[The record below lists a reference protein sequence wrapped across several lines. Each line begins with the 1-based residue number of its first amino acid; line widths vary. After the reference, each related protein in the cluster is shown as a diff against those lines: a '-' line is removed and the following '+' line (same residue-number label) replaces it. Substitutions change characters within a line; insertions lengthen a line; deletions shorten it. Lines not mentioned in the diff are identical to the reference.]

1 MPTKSKTTVT
11 NPADAI
17 SELVEKRDL
26 LREQRDL
33 VASAPRAQAEASADV
48 DRVVEQLAAGV
59 DLPVCLAGPGASGVG
74 ELVHLLGRTDQQDY
88 RPLTAAQMLGMGRTG
103 LAGPG
108 ASPRP
113 GTGVSGASQAHDHRD
128 RLSELAKLDRGIA
141 AVETELAEVWWSAV
155 DAGLQLAVPPI
166 DGGRLIGLAPV

>member
-74 ELVHLLGRTDQQDY
+74 ELVHPARPNRSSSY
-88 RPLTAAQMLGMGRTG
+88 RPLTAAQMLGMG
-103 LAGPG
+103 P
-108 ASPRP
+108 
-113 GTGVSGASQAHDHRD
+113 
-128 RLSELAKLDRGIA
+128 
-141 AVETELAEVWWSAV
+141 
-155 DAGLQLAVPPI
+155 
-166 DGGRLIGLAPV
+166 AP